1 MTFLGEL
8 IDTYFNDAPQL
19 LAAMRGALADG
30 NVEEFRRAAHSLKSN
45 SANLGAMTLSA
56 LAKELEMMGK
66 AGVLDGAADKIARVE
81 TEYAQAK
88 DALEQ
93 KRGK

>member
-1 MTFLGEL
+1 
-8 IDTYFNDAPQL
+8 
-19 LAAMRGALADG
+19 
-30 NVEEFRRAAHSLKSN
+30 
-45 SANLGAMTLSA
+45 MTLSA

-81 TEYAQAK
+81 AEYAQVK